1 MPESKLSL
9 NFSTLVDLLSYRS
22 LHQTEQIAF
31 TFLQDGETEE
41 TSWTYQDLDRRSRA
55 IASQLQALGLTGER
69 ALLLYQPGLDYLA
82 AFFGCLY
89 AGVVAVPA
97 YPPRNKRNTPRI
109 KAILK
114 DSEAAIALT
123 TTTIK
128 SRIQSLLE
136 PEIPAGVETRLSTS
150 LHGDTNLQWLT
161 TDNLPL
167 GIEGNWQELIINSD
181 TLAFLQYTSGSTGT
195 PKGVMLTHGN
205 LIHNTAVTYQCMEH
219 SANSKFVSWLPTY
232 HDMGLIGGILQ
243 PLYGGFPC
251 VLMTPTSFLQRP
263 YSWLEA
269 ISRYR
274 GTTSGAPNFAYELC
288 VQKITPEQKQTLD
301 LSSWD
306 VAFNGAEPI
315 RNDTLNRFAE
325 TFAVCG
331 FRKEAFYPCYG
342 LAEASLM
349 VTGSRKSEVPVV
361 RTIDEVALGRNQV
374 VEADIS
380 NENIRTLVSSGQT
393 IADQN
398 ILIVNPETLTR
409 CQPNEVGEI
418 WVSSPSVG
426 QGYWNQVEE
435 TNNTFQAYTSDTKE
449 GKFLRTG
456 DLGFLQNG
464 ELFVTGRAKDLIIIR
479 GRNLYPQDIELT
491 AERSHPSLRAGSV
504 ASFAVEVAGEEQ
516 LVIVQEV
523 EFRQKPNIEE
533 VTTAIRQAVAEE
545 HEIQA
550 YAVVLIKAGTISK
563 TSSGK
568 IQRRATC
575 AQYLAGELEVLGSIV
590 IGNKEGEESDRTLN
604 RKSLLAVTSQKQ
616 QKVLK
621 LYIQLIVDNL
631 LQVKSEVNHSLS
643 AVGLDSLKI
652 FELKNRLET
661 DFEITLS
668 VTELFGGISLDEL
681 AARIIKQITVEAP
694 VLSAISPVYR
704 NEILPLSFAQE
715 RLWFF
720 DQLEP
725 GNPCYNLAATVHLQ
739 GQLNVEALIR
749 SLNEIIKRHEIFRT
763 KFVSQNG
770 KPVQV
775 ILDEIT
781 FKLAIINLADLSAEE
796 GEAEIENL
804 CLKEARSP
812 FDLSQAPL
820 LRGTLLRLSQTEY
833 KLVLTAH
840 HIIFDGWS
848 LGILIQELS
857 SLYAETVHEPSLQK
871 KPKIQYADYAVWQRN
886 WLQGEILHKQLA
898 YWKQQLSGDLPVL
911 NLPADYPRP
920 AVQTYNGARISFE
933 IPQELTQ
940 KLNKLSQ
947 QEGTTLFMT
956 LLAAFKT
963 LIYRYTGQE
972 DILIGAPIANRDRAE
987 IENLIGFFVNTLALR
1002 TSLSNN
1008 PTFKELLRRVRET
1021 ALSAYAHQELP
1032 FEKLVEKLQPERDLS
1047 YSPLFQVS
1055 FALQN
1060 ELTQTLELP
1069 ELQLSLKEVD
1079 TKTAKFDLTLFLEE
1093 TAQGLIGAFE
1103 YNTDLF
1109 KSSTIQR
1116 LIGHFQT
1123 LLTGIVA
1130 NPEASIS
1137 TLPLLTA
1144 TEQHQLLLEW
1154 NNTGVDYPQDK
1165 CIHQLFEA
1173 QVEKTPDAVAVIF
1186 EDKQLTYQEVNYQAN
1201 KLAKYLQTL
1210 GVKPESL
1217 VGICVERSLEMLIGI
1232 LGILKAGGVYVP
1244 LEPSYPQDRLAF
1256 MLEDTQVPVLLTQT
1270 HLSKKLPENRAK
1282 IICLDTDWQSLQV
1295 EAQSPIQTLQ
1305 NINLNS
1311 SNLAYIMYTSGSTGK
1326 PKGVCITHQN
1336 VVRLVKENNYACL
1349 NAEQVFLQLA
1359 PIAFDASSFE
1369 IWGSLLNGAKLVILP
1384 PQTPSLQELAQA
1396 ISKYQITTMWLTAG
1410 LFHQMVDEHIEELK
1424 QLRQL
1429 LAGGDVLSVPHV
1441 QKLLQ
1446 AAPEL
1451 KLINGYGP
1459 TENTTFTCCYEVT
1472 ESRQLINSVPI
1483 GRAIANT
1490 QVYILDSNLQPVP
1503 IGVAGELYIGG
1514 DGLARGYFNRPDLN
1528 AEKFL
1533 QLKHYS
1539 KRLYKTGDLAR
1550 YLPDGNIEFLGRID
1564 QQVKIRGFRIELEE
1578 IEAVLCQHPEIQQ
1591 AVVTVREDQPE
1602 NKLLVAYVVW
1612 DVENRENTRLV
1623 ELRSFLKEKLPEYMI
1638 PATFVSLESL
1648 PLTHNG
1654 KVDKLS
1660 LPAPDTTKLELNTNF
1675 VAPRTD
1681 SEVRL
1686 SAIWA
1691 KVLGVEVGIYDN
1703 FFELGGHSLLAT
1715 QLIAKVREE
1724 FQVDLP
1730 LRSLF
1735 ASPSVEG
1742 LAVVIA
1748 HAQTN
1753 QYSLI
1758 SLPNLVPNL
1767 QTKYEPFPLNEMQQ
1781 AYWIGRN
1788 SFFEMGN
1795 VAIHGY
1801 VEIDNEN
1808 LDLER
1813 FQLAWNKLVQR
1824 HDMLRAI
1831 VHPDGQQ
1838 QILEQVPDYQI
1849 QVLDLRGETT
1859 EVVSSQLAA
1868 IRESLSHQ
1876 VISLDQFPLFE
1887 IRATKFN
1894 QNCIRLH
1901 ISIDA
1906 LCIDGWS
1913 YQILFRDLVQLYQNP
1928 DVNLPSLELS
1938 FRDYVLAVFDLQ
1950 NSTAFKNSLEYWQ
1963 NRIAT
1968 LPPAPELPLA
1978 IQPSSL
1984 QQPKFKRWHNQ
1995 IPAETWQNLKKR
2007 AGKAGLS
2014 PTGLL
2019 LAAYAEVLSLWSKN
2033 PCFTLNV
2040 PRFNRLPLHSQVNDL
2055 IGEFAS
2061 FTLLE
2066 VNNSQPESFE
2076 VRAKRLQGQLWQ
2088 DLEHQYVSGV
2098 RVLRELAQVQG
2109 RTNGAPMP
2117 IVFTTNPQ
2125 NTPGQQDSS
2134 IDALLQ
2140 NLGDVVYILGQTPQ
2154 VWIDN
2159 QYSEAAGTL
2168 FLNWDAVAEL
2178 FPERMIDDMFAAYC
2192 SLLQKLATDE
2202 AAWQETTRQLLPERQ
2217 LQQRSAIKNND
2228 AVIPDKLLHTL
2239 FAEQVPQRLEQA
2251 AIITPNYTLSYAELF
2266 RRSNQVGHRL
2276 RRLGVLPNQLVAVVM
2291 DKGWEQIVAVLGIL
2305 TAGAAYLPI
2314 DSGLP
2319 KERLWYLL
2327 ENGEVEVVLTQSWLQ
2342 EIELP
2347 ASVKRI
2353 CVDTELAGESEEP
2366 LEPVQQA
2373 DDLAY
2378 VIYTSGSTGTP
2389 KGVMIAHRGVVNA
2402 IAQTNQFFNITAQDK
2417 VLALTALHHD
2427 MSVYDIFGLLAAGGT
2442 MIIPAA
2448 ETRLDPAHWLQLMLQ
2463 HQVTV
2468 WNSVPPMMEMLLD
2481 YAAGRAEI
2489 LPACLRW
2496 AFLGG
2501 DWIPITLPNRLNSLV
2516 QDVRV
2521 VSVGGPTETT
2531 LWNIWYPV
2539 ETVDPSWK
2547 SIPYGKPIANTR
2559 YYILNQALE
2568 ECPVWVTGEMYCAGV
2583 GVAKGY
2589 WRNQEKTQASF
2600 ITHPITGER
2609 LYRTGDLGRYLPD
2622 GNIEFIGREDF
2633 RLKIRGHRIE
2643 AGEIEAVL
2651 VQHSG
2656 VKAAVV
2662 TAVGEQHNQKRLV
2675 AYIVLSQVLP
2685 AVEELQDYLS
2695 QKLPEYMVP
2704 SGFVMLE
2711 ALPLS
2716 ANGKVDRKALPADT
2730 VIFNQTTEKKFLA
2743 PTTSL
2748 EKVLA
2753 EIWIEILG
2761 VEQIGIHDDFFVDLG
2776 GNSLLATQVMSSVRD
2791 TLQIDLPLRHFF
2803 EAPTIAG
2810 QVTSIQDPQQRIK
2823 VEQTAELLMSITE
2836 LSDEEV
2842 EKMLAEKTALIGVGA

>member
-22 LHQTEQIAF
+22 LHQTEKIAF

-136 PEIPAGVETRLSTS
+136 PEIPAGVETYYGAS
-150 LHGDTNLQWLT
+150 LHGGTNLQWLT

-167 GIEGNWQELIINSD
+167 GIEGNWQKLIINSD

-325 TFAVCG
+325 TFAACG

-349 VTGSRKSEVPVV
+349 VTGSRKSEMPVV
-361 RTIDEVALGRNQV
+361 RTIDEVALERNQV

-435 TNNTFQAYTSDTKE
+435 INNTFQAYTADTKE

-523 EFRQKPNIEE
+523 EFRQQPNIEE

-545 HEIQA
+545 HEIQV
-550 YAVVLIKAGTISK
+550 YAVVLIKAGTIPK

-575 AQYLAGELEVLGSIV
+575 AQYLAGDLEVLGSIV
-590 IGNKEGEESDRTLN
+590 TGNKEWKESDRTLN
-604 RKSLLAVTSQKQ
+604 RKSLLAVTSQEQ

-621 LYIQLIVDNL
+621 LYIQQIVDNL

-704 NEILPLSFAQE
+704 NQSLPLSFAQE

-763 KFVSQNG
+763 KFVSQNC

-781 FKLAIINLADLSAEE
+781 FKLAIINLADFSAEE
-796 GEAEIENL
+796 REAEIENL

-833 KLVLTAH
+833 KLLLTAQ

-857 SLYAETVHEPSLQK
+857 SLYAETVHEPSLHK

-911 NLPADYPRP
+911 NLPTDYPRP

-972 DILIGAPIANRDRAE
+972 DILIGAPIANRDRAG
-987 IENLIGFFVNTLALR
+987 IKNLIGFFVNTLVLR
-1002 TSLSNN
+1002 TDISDN
-1008 PTFKELLRRVRET
+1008 PSFKELLHRVRET
-1021 ALSAYAHQELP
+1021 ALGAYAHQELP

-1060 ELTQTLELP
+1060 GLTQTLELP
-1069 ELQLSLKEVD
+1069 DLQLSLKEVD

-1109 KSSTIQR
+1109 KSSTIER
-1116 LIGHFQT
+1116 LIGHLQT
-1123 LLTGIVA
+1123 LLTGIID
-1130 NPEASIS
+1130 NPEATIS

-1217 VGICVERSLEMLIGI
+1217 VGICVERSPQMVVAI
-1232 LGILKAGGVYVP
+1232 LGILKAGAAYVP
-1244 LEPSYPQDRLAF
+1244 LDPAYPQERLAF
-1256 MLEDTQVPVLLTQT
+1256 MLEDTQATVLLTQQQFVET
-1270 HLSKKLPENRAK
+1270 FYETSLQENKTK
-1282 IICLDTDWQSLQV
+1282 IICLDTDWHLIESANQDNCISNV
-1295 EAQSPIQTLQ
+1295 
-1305 NINLNS
+1305 NS
-1311 SNLAYIMYTSGSTGK
+1311 NNLAYVIYTSGSTGL
-1326 PKGVCITHQN
+1326 PKGVTIKHRNAAILLHWAQSVFTSAELTGVLASTSICFDLSVFELFVPLSWGGTVILAETALH
-1336 VVRLVKENNYACL
+1336 LPSL
-1349 NAEQVFLQLA
+1349 PSAEQVTLINTVPSAIAQLLQTNSIPASVSTINLA
-1359 PIAFDASSFE
+1359 GEA
-1369 IWGSLLNGAKLVILP
+1369 LP
-1384 PQTPSLQELAQA
+1384 PQLVQQL
-1396 ISKYQITTMWLTAG
+1396 YQLPT
-1410 LFHQMVDEHIEELK
+1410 IERVFNL
-1424 QLRQL
+1424 
-1429 LAGGDVLSVPHV
+1429 
-1441 QKLLQ
+1441 
-1446 AAPEL
+1446 
-1451 KLINGYGP
+1451 YGP
-1459 TENTTFTCCYEVT
+1459 SEDTTYSTYTLLERDARFIT
-1472 ESRQLINSVPI
+1472 I
-1483 GRAIANT
+1483 GRPIAKT
-1490 QVYILDSNLQPVP
+1490 QVYILDSQQQLVPV
-1503 IGVAGELYIGG
+1503 GVPGEIYIGG
-1514 DGLARGYFNRPDLN
+1514 DGLAKGYLNRPELT
-1528 AEKFL
+1528 AEKFVAHPFIDEPAA
-1533 QLKHYS
+1533 K
-1539 KRLYKTGDLAR
+1539 LYKTGDLAR
-1550 YLPDGNIEFLGRID
+1550 YLPDGNIEYIGRID
-1564 QQVKIRGFRIELEE
+1564 YQVKIRGFRIELGE
-1578 IEAVLCQHPEIQQ
+1578 IESVINQYSAVQQ
-1591 AVVTVREDQPE
+1591 AVVVAKEYQPGD
-1602 NKLLVAYVVW
+1602 KRLIAYLVCSQKNLEVA
-1612 DVENRENTRLV
+1612 D
-1623 ELRSFLKEKLPEYMI
+1623 LRTFLKDKLPEYMI
-1638 PATFVSLESL
+1638 PSAFVILESL
-1648 PLTHNG
+1648 PLTPNG
-1654 KVDKLS
+1654 KLDRKA
-1660 LPAPDTTKLELNTNF
+1660 LPAPDFTNSELTASF
-1675 VAPRTD
+1675 VKPRTT
-1681 SEVRL
+1681 EEKKL
-1686 SAIWA
+1686 AEIWSQ
-1691 KVLGVEVGIYDN
+1691 VLGVAKVGIYDN

-1715 QLIAKVREE
+1715 QLIAKVGET
-1724 FQVDLP
+1724 FQVELP
-1730 LRSLF
+1730 LRYLFQSPTVESL
-1735 ASPSVEG
+1735 A
-1742 LAVVIA
+1742 
-1748 HAQTN
+1748 AQIT
-1753 QYSLI
+1753 QQQTDLTAKSA
-1758 SLPNLVPNL
+1758 NLVSTITPDIDR
-1767 QTKYEPFPLNEMQQ
+1767 KYQPFPLTDIQQ
-1781 AYWIGRN
+1781 AYWVGR
-1788 SFFEMGN
+1788 SSAFELGN
-1795 VAIHGY
+1795 IATHIY
-1801 VEIDNEN
+1801 VEIDAVD

-1813 FQLAWNKLVQR
+1813 FNQAWQRSIER

-1831 VHPDGQQ
+1831 VLPDGQQ
-1838 QILEQVPDYQI
+1838 QILKEVPTYQVK
-1849 QVLDLRGETT
+1849 VLNLRGQSA
-1859 EVVSSQLAA
+1859 EVVNGELKKV
-1868 IRESLSHQ
+1868 RDRLSHQ
-1876 VISLDQFPLFE
+1876 ILPSDTFPLFE
-1887 IRATKFN
+1887 ISASRLDEHRT
-1894 QNCIRLH
+1894 RLH
-1901 ISIDA
+1901 FSFDLLIADA
-1906 LCIDGWS
+1906 WS
-1913 YQILFRDLVQLYQNP
+1913 FQIIGRELAALYQNRKA
-1928 DVNLPSLELS
+1928 ELTPLQIS
-1938 FRDYVLAVFDLQ
+1938 FRDYVLGEVNCRKSEQ
-1950 NSTAFKNSLEYWQ
+1950 YQRSQEYW
-1963 NRIAT
+1963 RDRLTT
-1968 LPPAPELPLA
+1968 LPPPPELPLA
-1978 IQPSSL
+1978 QNPSAIKHPRFVRHSGKLEAAKWL
-1984 QQPKFKRWHNQ
+1984 Q
-1995 IPAETWQNLKKR
+1995 LKNYASKVGITPS
-2007 AGKAGLS
+2007 AV
-2014 PTGLL
+2014 L
-2019 LAAYAEVLSLWSKN
+2019 LAAFAEVLTVWSKS
-2033 PCFTLNV
+2033 PRFTLTLTL
-2040 PRFNRLPLHSQVNDL
+2040 FNRLPLHSQVNELVGDFTSL
-2055 IGEFAS
+2055 SLLAVDNSTEDS
-2061 FTLLE
+2061 FGD
-2066 VNNSQPESFE
+2066 
-2076 VRAKRLQGQLWQ
+2076 RARRLQAQLWE
-2088 DLEHQYVSGV
+2088 DLDHRDVSGV
-2098 RVLRELAQVQG
+2098 QVLRELARTQG
-2109 RTNGAPMP
+2109 RLSSALMP
-2117 IVFTTNPQ
+2117 VVFTSTLTQ
-2125 NTPGQQDSS
+2125 EG
-2134 IDALLQ
+2134 
-2140 NLGDVVYILGQTPQ
+2140 LGEQKFPLDWLGEMTYGITQTPQ
-2154 VWIDN
+2154 VFLDH
-2159 QYSEAAGTL
+2159 QVAEEAGAL
-2168 FLNWDAVAEL
+2168 VFNWDAVEAI
-2178 FPERMIDDMFAAYC
+2178 FPAGMLDDMFAAYC
-2192 SLLQKLATDE
+2192 NFLESLAEKE
-2202 AAWQETTRQLLPERQ
+2202 ENWQEIHPQLIPHRQ
-2217 LQQRSAIKNND
+2217 LQQLAAINATD
-2228 AVIPDKLLHTL
+2228 ASLWADTGVPPLLHTL
-2239 FAEQVPQRLEQA
+2239 FTAQVDLQAEKA
-2251 AIITPNYTLSYAELF
+2251 AVITTERTLTYAELY
-2266 RRSNQVGHRL
+2266 RLANQLGHKL
-2276 RRLGVLPNQLVAVVM
+2276 RDLGAKPNQLVAVVM
-2291 DKGWEQIVAVLGIL
+2291 EKGWEQVVAVLGIL
-2305 TAGAAYLPI
+2305 MSGAAYVPI
-2314 DSGLP
+2314 DPKLP
-2319 KERLWYLL
+2319 QERRSHLFAQADIQL
-2327 ENGEVEVVLTQSWLQ
+2327 VVTQPCVDKRLYWSEGIQ
-2342 EIELP
+2342 
-2347 ASVKRI
+2347 RI
-2353 CVDTELAGESEEP
+2353 CVDSKNVETRYISSLQPIQKPE
-2366 LEPVQQA
+2366 
-2373 DDLAY
+2373 DIAY
-2378 VIYTSGSTGTP
+2378 VIYTSGSTGLP
-2389 KGVMIAHRGVVNA
+2389 KGVAIDHRGAVNT
-2402 IAQTNQFFNITAQDK
+2402 ILDINHRFNVQTSDK
-2417 VLALTALHHD
+2417 VFALSALNFD
-2427 MSVYDIFGLLAAGGT
+2427 LSVYDIFGTLAAGGT
-2442 MIIPAA
+2442 IIIPDACTVQEPSHWA
-2448 ETRLDPAHWLQLMLQ
+2448 ELMKQ
-2463 HQVTV
+2463 EKITV
-2468 WNSVPPMMEMLLD
+2468 WNSVPALMQMMVD
-2481 YAAGRAEI
+2481 YGTNNPAIFQNLRLVMMSGDW
-2489 LPACLRW
+2489 LPLNLPNQIKALNPETDVIS
-2496 AFLGG
+2496 LGG
-2501 DWIPITLPNRLNSLV
+2501 ATEASIWSIYYPIESVNPN
-2516 QDVRV
+2516 
-2521 VSVGGPTETT
+2521 
-2531 LWNIWYPV
+2531 
-2539 ETVDPSWK
+2539 WK
-2547 SIPYGKPIANTR
+2547 SIPYGKPLQNQR
-2559 YYILNQALE
+2559 FYVLNHTLE
-2568 ECPVWVTGEMYCAGV
+2568 PCPIWVTGQLYIG
-2583 GVAKGY
+2583 GIGLAKCY
-2589 WRNQEKTQASF
+2589 WRDEAKTSASF
-2600 ITHPITGER
+2600 ITHPRTGEK
-2609 LYRTGDLGRYLPD
+2609 LYKPGDLGRYLPD
-2622 GNIEFIGREDF
+2622 GNIEFLGREDF
-2633 RLKIRGHRIE
+2633 QVKIGGYRIE
-2643 AGEIEAVL
+2643 LGEIEAAL
-2651 VQHSG
+2651 LKHPA
-2656 VKAAVV
+2656 VKEAVV
-2662 TAVGEQHNQKRLV
+2662 NAVGDKPTHKRLV
-2675 AYIVLSQVLP
+2675 AYLVFDSLQNPPSDELRSFLSEKLP
-2685 AVEELQDYLS
+2685 A
-2695 QKLPEYMVP
+2695 YMIP
-2704 SGFVMLE
+2704 TAFVMLE
-2711 ALPLS
+2711 NLPLT
-2716 ANGKVDRKALPADT
+2716 ANGKVNRQALPIPSAVQELDST
-2730 VIFNQTTEKKFLA
+2730 VIAPRNPTETILTRLWF
-2743 PTTSL
+2743 
-2748 EKVLA
+2748 EV
-2753 EIWIEILG
+2753 LG
-2761 VEQIGIHDDFFVDLG
+2761 VEKIGIYDNFFDLG
-2776 GNSLLATQVMSSVRD
+2776 GDSILVTQLIAKVRE
-2791 TLQIDLPLRHFF
+2791 TFNIELPLRDFF
-2803 EAPTIAG
+2803 ETPTIAG
-2810 QVTSIQDPQQRIK
+2810 QVTNILHAPQQRLK

-2836 LSDEEV
+2836 LSDDEV